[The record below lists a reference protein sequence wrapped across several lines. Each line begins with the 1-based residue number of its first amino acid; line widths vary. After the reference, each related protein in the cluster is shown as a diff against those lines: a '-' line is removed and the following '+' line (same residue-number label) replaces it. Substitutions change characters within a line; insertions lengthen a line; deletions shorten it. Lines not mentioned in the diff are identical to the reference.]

1 MTREDLSSKGWGNS
15 GRLPSI
21 GTTHRPTCGT
31 ALSPSSNASSLALE
45 RVDRALV
52 PEPTSQRH
60 HGAVLRHM
68 SPATCRDRHGDTCQ
82 FFFGA
87 STVPVRRRGW
97 SSAQARLQCAAQLVS
112 FSHLT
117 TLPSTPPLYL
127 PLEGGS
133 LGACERA
140 LDSACGLPGLFSEAR
155 PGEPPGLFREE
166 WPGDVGMRRDR
177 LASRS
182 S

>member
-82 FFFGA
+82 FFF
-87 STVPVRRRGW
+87 W
-97 SSAQARLQCAAQLVS
+97 SVNGPCAAQGLV
-112 FSHLT
+112 T
-117 TLPSTPPLYL
+117 
-127 PLEGGS
+127 
-133 LGACERA
+133 RA
-140 LDSACGLPGLFSEAR
+140 SALA
-155 PGEPPGLFREE
+155 
-166 WPGDVGMRRDR
+166 MRRATR
-177 LASRS
+177 LFLSPHHAAINAAAVPSARGGFTGRMRACAGQCMWAARAFQRS
-182 S
+182 AAW